1 MGYRLDEIDRRII
14 YHLMRNARDTSAP
27 QIADEVSVSP
37 GTIRNRIQQM
47 EDHGIIT
54 GFHAAIDFERTDGR
68 LTNLYTCTAD
78 VPDREALAKRI
89 FDISGV
95 VNVRELMSGQG
106 NLQVKAVGTDTNDLA
121 RISRELTDHGLQ
133 IVEES
138 LIQNE
143 ISHPYHPFGPDEGQ
157 GRLELTDFMSLSGDA
172 EVVEFVVDEGAPIAG
187 RTLEEAGKEGLIE
200 TELLV
205 ISIERGD
212 TMLTPKGE
220 TRVQP
225 DDVITVFSRGGVS
238 KDLLTGFTADP
249 VEE

>member
-1 MGYRLDEIDRRII
+1 
-14 YHLMRNARDTSAP
+14 
-27 QIADEVSVSP
+27 
-37 GTIRNRIQQM
+37 M

-54 GFHAAIDFERTDGR
+54 GFHAAVDFERTDGR

-78 VPDREALAKRI
+78 VSDREALAKRI

-121 RISRELTDHGLQ
+121 RISRELTNYGLE

-143 ISHPYHPFGPDEGQ
+143 LSHPYHPFGPDEDQ
-157 GRLELTDFMSLSGDA
+157 GRLELTDFMSLAGEA
-172 EVVEFVVDEGAPIAG
+172 EVVELVVDEGAPITG
-187 RTLEEAGKEGLIE
+187 KTLEEAGKEGLIE
-200 TELLV
+200 SDLLV
-205 ISIERGD
+205 ISIERDD
-212 TMLTPKGE
+212 TVLTPKGE
-220 TRVQP
+220 THVRP

-238 KDLLTGFTADP
+238 TELLGGFTADP
-249 VEE
+249 IEE